1 MMIAFGVYFTD
12 FAALT
17 ALISTV
23 SWPPTARMSG
33 FLDATPE
40 RIGVRSA
47 SGGNSEFST
56 TFSPAS
62 LAPLAKPAA
71 ASLENGSLAPRIAAD
86 VALGLPRSTMYLS
99 ALSAVRSTDGMI
111 PYANCGLADQ
121 LAGDSAEPAMHGVW
135 YLAQIGFIAI
145 CTPLV

>member
-1 MMIAFGVYFTD
+1 MMIAFGAYFTD

-23 SWPPTARMSG
+23 SWPPTARMAG

-47 SGGNSEFST
+47 LGGNSEFST

-71 ASLENGSLAPRIAAD
+71 ASLENGSLAPRTAALAGL
-86 VALGLPRSTMYLS
+86 VPALSTMNLS
-99 ALSAVRSTDGMI
+99 ALSAVRSTDGMR
-111 PYANCGLADQ
+111 PYAN
-121 LAGDSAEPAMHGVW
+121 
-135 YLAQIGFIAI
+135 
-145 CTPLV
+145 